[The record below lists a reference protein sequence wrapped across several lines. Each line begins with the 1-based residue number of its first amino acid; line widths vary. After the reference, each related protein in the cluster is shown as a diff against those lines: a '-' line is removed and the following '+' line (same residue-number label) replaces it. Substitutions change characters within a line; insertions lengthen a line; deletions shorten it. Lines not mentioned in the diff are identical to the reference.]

1 MEFIH
6 PEEII
11 KQLDIKPGIKIADFG
26 SGSGVFT
33 ILLAKAIIPEG
44 KIYALDVLK
53 ETLDVIQTKAK
64 SEGLF
69 NVETIW
75 ANLEAKGGSKLPDN
89 SQDLVMVANVLFQ
102 SAMKSNILSEAKRI
116 LSPAGKLAVIDWR
129 PEAKGVGPE
138 KGYRLS
144 LQECVQIAS
153 ELGFKLDKEFVAGA
167 YHWGLIFKK

>member
-11 KQLDIKPGIKIADFG
+11 KELNLKPGIKIADFG

-33 ILLAKAIIPEG
+33 ILLAKAIAPEG

-75 ANLEAKGGSKLPDN
+75 ANLEAKGGSKLPDD
-89 SQDLVMVANVLFQ
+89 SQDLVMIANVLFQ
-102 SAMKSNILSEAKRI
+102 STMKSNILSEAKRI

-129 PEAKGVGPE
+129 PDAKGVGPE
-138 KGYRLS
+138 EGYRLS
-144 LQECVQIAS
+144 PQECVKIAS

-167 YHWGLIFKK
+167 YHWGLILTK